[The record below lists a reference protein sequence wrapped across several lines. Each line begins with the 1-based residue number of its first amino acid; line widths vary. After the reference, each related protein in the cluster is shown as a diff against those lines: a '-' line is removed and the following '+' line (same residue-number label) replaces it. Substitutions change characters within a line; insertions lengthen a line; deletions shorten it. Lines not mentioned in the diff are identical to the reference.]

1 MKRLLLPL
9 LMMALSLPIAARNAP
24 AALLAQAQE
33 AYAKGHHQQALAL
46 YDSINTEYTSAGLL
60 YNIGNCYSKLG
71 DFPRAILYYEKALR
85 LSPGAEDVQANL
97 DMERTKVV
105 DRMNQRP
112 AFTLGSAWDRLQGG
126 KDVDQWAR
134 RSIWASIL
142 MAFFAGAGLLI
153 RPTYAKRLLYGAAG
167 IALVASVASAA
178 LAAYR
183 VHNVEQR
190 SEAIILSPS
199 VEILGEPRQGSTR
212 LFILHQGTKVDLLD
226 HQGEWQE
233 VRLPS
238 GAVGWLPTTSIGVI

>member
-9 LMMALSLPIAARNAP
+9 LMAMGLPAAARNAP
-24 AALLAQAQE
+24 AALLDQAQE
-33 AYAKGHHQQALAL
+33 AYAKGDHEQALAL
-46 YDSINTEYTSAGLL
+46 YDSVYAEYTSAGLL

-105 DRMNQRP
+105 DRMSQLP

-134 RSIWASIL
+134 RSVWACIL
-142 MAFFAGAGLLI
+142 MALLAGAGILI
-153 RPTYAKRLLYGAAG
+153 RPTSAKRLLYGGAA
-167 IALVASVASAA
+167 IALVATVASGV

-183 VHNVEQR
+183 VHHVEQR
-190 SEAIILSPS
+190 SEAIILTPS